1 MLTRAAE
8 ARHFLVFEKGRDF
21 PATKQQYSKSQSQ
34 EIPGSG
40 YPIVTTRMPG
50 EIIARTEAGEELAGT
65 PIEMK

>member
-1 MLTRAAE
+1 MRAAE
-8 ARHFLVFEKGRDF
+8 ARHFLFFRRDRDF
-21 PATKQQYSKSQSQ
+21 PATKQQYSETPSQ

-50 EIIARTEAGEELAGT
+50 EIIARTEAGEGLAGT